1 MEGLAQLSR
10 VCAEVF
16 QDGSVRVFITF
27 LDSGQRITFDGD
39 SAHRLASEILQ
50 VLEKAERAAHGVT
63 LRGVPGVAANGA
75 EPVRASL
82 DARNHYRPAHGL

>member
-16 QDGSVRVFITF
+16 QDGSVHVFITF

-63 LRGVPGVAANGA
+63 LHGVAGVAGNRS
-75 EPVRASL
+75 EPARASV
-82 DARNHYRPAHGL
+82 DVRSY